1 MIDRLTAEVA
11 GAFDDAGIDFL
22 VMKGPVIASWLYPAE
37 VRPYA
42 SAYVTKS
49 RDADDLVGTIA
60 AVAGG
65 ENFILAL

>member
-1 MIDRLTAEVA
+1 MRLFHSLSSAQYL
-11 GAFDDAGIDFL
+11 GSRRSGWP
-22 VMKGPVIASWLYPAE
+22 G
-37 VRPYA
+37 A